1 MSGFPLANRT
11 GSGSC
16 MKFTFMSVV
25 LLWTLVARPSQFDDE
40 SLILVFLQE
49 QVVYLRDP
57 VRQKKQGSLQQPAPS
72 AFILLYLVLKQVN
85 GCWGCVEITYLRSFL
100 VPCPFLICMH
110 HICLN
115 GLSAGKVQLFGTKF
129 LMINTMAP
137 VSVIVNFHRAGKM
150 TGSHQN

>member
-72 AFILLYLVLKQVN
+72 AFILLYLVLK
-85 GCWGCVEITYLRSFL
+85 
-100 VPCPFLICMH
+100 
-110 HICLN
+110 
-115 GLSAGKVQLFGTKF
+115 
-129 LMINTMAP
+129 
-137 VSVIVNFHRAGKM
+137 
-150 TGSHQN
+150 